1 MSRPLPILLSFQ
13 AVAGGSSVLIT
24 GQLSYSS
31 LRDLSFKA
39 FTRRRTFRTILAL
52 YRTRHFAHQPIT
64 LIFGETL
71 LIEATT
77 DSSGAFSLVAELP
90 ATPATLTGIRL
101 GDGQWVRLAQDMYT
115 LEVQTPPAPVIV
127 VSDIDDTL
135 LHSNISRRLLKLRT
149 LMLTTLEK
157 RRPVEPMRDV
167 LNDFH
172 SRGATTFYLSNSEQN
187 LYPLIYRFLH
197 HNAFPKGALFL
208 KPMRRFWDV
217 VRGKKRGPQR
227 NVHKLTWLEKLLTLF
242 PDRRFILLGDNT
254 QNDLVIYLKTAAQFP
269 QQVQAIYIRKVVER
283 PMHRGLIEA
292 YKPQLPN
299 TTIYYDTRFKI
310 KD

>member
-1 MSRPLPILLSFQ
+1 MSRQLPILLSFQ
-13 AVAGGSSVLIT
+13 AVAGGNSVLIT

-52 YRTRHFAHQPIT
+52 YRTRHFAHQSIT
-64 LIFGETL
+64 LIFGEAL
-71 LIEATT
+71 LVETTT
-77 DSSGAFSLVAELP
+77 DSSGAFSLVAGLP
-90 ATPATLTGIRL
+90 AAATTLTGIRM
-101 GDGQWVRLAQDMYT
+101 GDGQWVRLAPDMYS

-157 RRPVEPMRDV
+157 RRTVEPMRDV
-167 LNDFH
+167 LRDFH
-172 SRGATTFYLSNSEQN
+172 NRGATTFYLSNSEQN
-187 LYPLIYRFLH
+187 LYPLIYRFLT
-197 HNAFPKGALFL
+197 HNDFPQGALFL
-208 KPMRRFWDV
+208 KPMRRLWDV

-254 QNDLVIYLKTAAQFP
+254 QNDLGIYLKTAAQFP

-283 PMHRGLIEA
+283 PMHKDLIEE
-292 YKPQLPN
+292 YKAQLP
-299 TTIYYDTRFKI
+299 TTSIYYDTRFKI
-310 KD
+310 